1 MTAKELY
8 DLGLEKMKTFSLQG
22 LLPALRAANEG
33 AVEDVKN
40 IEGCAYYQ
48 WSSALLGEIKPRQI
62 VELGGAMGVWDVCV
76 LHTLPKES
84 KLYSVTLAEEGK
96 EFSYVVD
103 KYPNF
108 IPCVGDDLDL
118 TVWPKELDLSK
129 TDVWFIDTFHT
140 EDQLRKEWALYSPFM
155 KKGSI
160 VLFDDIHIN
169 IGMETVW
176 NELKEKYDSIDCTYP
191 LHWTGYGLLKI

>member
-1 MTAKELY
+1 MTAEEYYNK
-8 DLGLEKMKTFSLQG
+8 GLELRKTLSLQSLG
-22 LLPALRAANEG
+22 PALRLCNEG
-33 AVEDVKN
+33 AINDVNN

-48 WSSALLGEIKPRQI
+48 WSSALFGETKPKQI

-76 LHTLPKES
+76 LNNLPQDS
-84 KLYSVTLAEEGK
+84 KLYSVSLAEEGK
-96 EFSYVVD
+96 EYSYVAD

-118 TVWPKELDLSK
+118 DVWPKELDLHK

-155 KKGSI
+155 KKGSL
-160 VLFDDIHIN
+160 VLLDDIHIN
-169 IGMETVW
+169 VGMERVW
-176 NELKEKYDSIDCTYP
+176 NELKEKYDHIDGTYP
-191 LHWTGYGLLKI
+191 LHWTGYGLIVI